1 MPTYRIEGIIIKRTD
16 FSEADRILTVFTKDR
31 GKISVL
37 AKGVKKITSKKAG
50 HIDLLNHSLMV
61 VAEGRNLHI
70 LTEAE
75 TVDPFRGIKEDL
87 DKSGLGYY
95 IAEFIN
101 EFVAEG
107 QTNYSLFRL
116 ILMALSYLDGA
127 EDDRGPLLVRA
138 FELKA
143 LGELGFAPEMRCCV
157 HCGGPLSW
165 GGGNGFSP
173 SLGGVVCGQCIAD
186 GFPAGKAVLGVLRG
200 LAEESWHKINR
211 MKLERGERE
220 KAGELLR
227 MYVEYLLE
235 KRLKSTELLEKLRS
249 ASFASG

>member
-1 MPTYRIEGIIIKRTD
+1 MATYRVEGIIIKRTD
-16 FSEADRILTVFTKDR
+16 FSEADRILTVFTKDH

-37 AKGVKKITSKKAG
+37 AKGVKKVTSKKAG
-50 HIDLLNHSLMV
+50 HVDLLNHSLLV
-61 VAEGRNLHI
+61 LAEGRNLNV

-87 DKSGLGYY
+87 GKSGLGYY

-101 EFVAEG
+101 EFLGEEQA
-107 QTNYSLFRL
+107 NYSLFRL
-116 ILMALSYLDGA
+116 MLMALSYLDGA
-127 EDDRGPLLVRA
+127 DEDRAPLLVRA

-143 LGELGFAPEMRCCV
+143 LGELGFAPEMRRCAR
-157 HCGGPLSW
+157 CGGPLSW

-211 MKLERGERE
+211 MKIEREERE

-235 KRLKSTELLEKLRS
+235 KRLKSTDLLEKLRS
-249 ASFASG
+249 KGFAAG